1 MVCNCD
7 CKWPGSGH
15 LGQRTEMIIANDI
28 KKMLRA
34 LDFEE
39 DHRST
44 GTAADRRYRR
54 ADVQWQATIRAERGN
69 ACLHEE
75 EREVCGIIKDISAN
89 GARIDVDGLFFEK
102 NNLLLQTS
110 QLGILRC
117 DLVWRRGN
125 KIGLQFSEDP
135 KQILARL
142 QKLIPG
148 FDNRPA

>member
-1 MVCNCD
+1 
-7 CKWPGSGH
+7 
-15 LGQRTEMIIANDI
+15 MIIAKDI

-34 LDFEE
+34 LEVE
-39 DHRST
+39 SDHLKT

-54 ADVQWQATIRAERGN
+54 ADVTWSATIRAERGH

-75 EREVCGIIKDISAN
+75 EREVSGIIRDISAN
-89 GARIDVDGLFFEK
+89 GARIDVNGLFFEK

-110 QLGILRC
+110 QLGALRC

-135 KQILARL
+135 KKIHEKL
-142 QKLIPG
+142 QELIPG
-148 FDNRPA
+148 FDTPYP